1 MKLYVDSAIISEIAE
16 ISSWGVL
23 SGVTTNPTLV
33 AQASKSSGQGFRE
46 TIIQICDIVKGPVSA
61 EVTAEDA
68 EGMIKQGKD
77 FAHWDEMV
85 VVKLPCTPEGL
96 KACRALSNSG
106 IPTNLTL
113 CFSVNQALLC
123 ARAGAKYVSPFIG
136 RLEDI
141 NENGVQLIRDIKE
154 VFKAGNI
161 KTEIIAASVRT
172 PYHVTD
178 VAKAGA
184 DIATIPYKL
193 FANMIKH
200 PLTDSG
206 LARFLAD
213 WKASGASI

>member
-1 MKLYVDSAIISEIAE
+1 MKLYVDSAIISEISE
-16 ISSWGVL
+16 IASWGVL
-23 SGVTTNPTLV
+23 SGVTTNPSLI
-33 AQASKSSGQGFRE
+33 AHSGQDFRE
-46 TIIQICDIVKGPVSA
+46 TIIQICDIVKAPVSA

-77 FAHWDEMV
+77 FANWDEMV
-85 VVKLPCTPEGL
+85 VVKLPCTSEGL

-136 RLEDI
+136 RMEDI
-141 NENGVQLIRDIKE
+141 NENGIKLIQDIKE
-154 VFKAGNI
+154 VFEAGKI
-161 KTEIIAASVRT
+161 KTEIIAASIRT
-172 PYHVTD
+172 AYHVTD

-193 FANMIKH
+193 FANMVKH

-206 LARFLAD
+206 LAKFLAD
-213 WKASGASI
+213 WKASQK